1 MLADG
6 LTLIQSAGP
15 AVLTQRNGR
24 LIGRWALTRANAAG
38 EKIIIKK
45 YANRRLYDTS
55 ASAYVTLEHLSELTR
70 QGKDFSVHDAKTG
83 EDLTRAVLAQI
94 IFEQENKKEGV
105 LPVSFLRQLI
115 QFYGDNFQAMLPAY
129 LEMSMKTFNQQQ
141 DKWRD
146 YMNTTVGEDK
156 AKAFEEQVR
165 RNMTVFEDTM
175 KFFAPFVPTG
185 VPGAMPGMPG
195 AAPATPPRS
204 DESKPAAPPSSV
216 EAIRALQ
223 QQMMDMQRQLAQLAT
238 GTYAPAPDKDKP
250 Q

>member
-1 MLADG
+1 MRWTRGGIRRKDQTDG
-6 LTLIQSAGP
+6 
-15 AVLTQRNGR
+15 RC
-24 LIGRWALTRANAAG
+24 ALTKANGNGAD

-70 QGKDFSVHDAKTG
+70 QGKDFSVQDAKTG

-94 IFEQENKKEGV
+94 IFEQENKKDGI

-141 DKWRD
+141 EKWRD

-156 AKAFEEQVR
+156 AKAFEEQIR
-165 RNMTVFEDTM
+165 KNMSMFEDTM
-175 KFFAPFVPTG
+175 KFFAPFVPAG
-185 VPGAMPGMPG
+185 VPGAMPNMPGHGMPG

-204 DESKPAAPPSSV
+204 DEAKAPTPSTGV
-216 EAIRALQ
+216 DAILALQ
-223 QQMMDMQRQLAQLAT
+223 QQMMDMQRQLAQLAMGGYMPT
-238 GTYAPAPDKDKP
+238 PDKDKP

>member
-1 MLADG
+1 M
-6 LTLIQSAGP
+6 
-15 AVLTQRNGR
+15 TQANGN
-24 LIGRWALTRANAAG
+24 GAH
-38 EKIIIKK
+38 EKIVIKK

-70 QGKDFSVHDAKTG
+70 QGKEFIVQDAKTG

-115 QFYGDNFQAMLPAY
+115 QFYGDSFQSMLPAY

-141 DKWRD
+141 DKWRE
-146 YMNTTVGEDK
+146 YMQSAVGEDR
-156 AKAFEEQVR
+156 AKEYEEQIR
-165 RNMTVFEDTM
+165 KNMTMFEDAM
-175 KFFAPFVPTG
+175 KFFTPFVPG
-185 VPGAMPGMPG
+185 VPGAPPA
-195 AAPATPPRS
+195 AAPSPREEARPSTPPTG
-204 DESKPAAPPSSV
+204 V

-238 GTYAPAPDKDKP
+238 GQYTPSTDKP
-250 Q
+250 KDG

>member
-1 MLADG
+1 
-6 LTLIQSAGP
+6 
-15 AVLTQRNGR
+15 LTQANG
-24 LIGRWALTRANAAG
+24 AG

-70 QGKDFSVHDAKTG
+70 QGKDFSVQDAKTG
-83 EDLTRAVLAQI
+83 DDLTRAVLAQI

-146 YMNTTVGEDK
+146 YMSTTVGEDK
-156 AKAFEEQVR
+156 AKAFEEQIR
-165 RNMTVFEDTM
+165 KNMTMFEDTM

-185 VPGAMPGMPG
+185 VPGTMPGMQGPGMPG
-195 AAPATPPRS
+195 VPGAAPSTPPGG
-204 DESKPAAPPSSV
+204 DEAKPSTPPTGV

-223 QQMMDMQRQLAQLAT
+223 QQMMDMQRQLAHLAT
-238 GTYAPAPDKDKP
+238 GGFMPPPDKDKP

>member
-1 MLADG
+1 M
-6 LTLIQSAGP
+6 
-15 AVLTQRNGR
+15 TQANG
-24 LIGRWALTRANAAG
+24 AG
-38 EKIIIKK
+38 EKIIIIKK

-70 QGKDFSVHDAKTG
+70 QGKDFSVQDAKTG

-115 QFYGDNFQAMLPAY
+115 QFYGDNFQTMLPAY

-141 DKWRD
+141 EKWRD
-146 YMNTTVGEDK
+146 YMSTTVGEDK
-156 AKAFEEQVR
+156 TKAFEEQIR
-165 RNMTVFEDTM
+165 KNMTMFEDTM
-175 KFFAPFVPTG
+175 KFFAPFVPA

-195 AAPATPPRS
+195 TPAATPS
-204 DESKPAAPPSSV
+204 GGDESKPYTPPTGI

-223 QQMMDMQRQLAQLAT
+223 QQMMDMQRQLAQLAQLAT
-238 GTYAPAPDKDKP
+238 GGYVPTADKDKP